1 MWEASAHVCI
11 ICINHNSVVS
21 MGKRL
26 ENNGFSMGRQELLEY
41 LLKEVEKFGFSV
53 FADEMFPIPAIVNTD
68 DKIMIY
74 SSIEVTPFEIAHELI
89 HIINKD
95 SHRGKYFDAINPQE
109 ARANHEAILLL
120 WEIFEANG
128 GNYEY
133 FNVFVNTT
141 DAPFELAESII
152 KNEYLELHEAI
163 TEIFENEIKVSI
175 NKQEMHDYIVDY
187 ISYFDVIEAINVYQ
201 FLDHYH
207 LSHNFFNMAEKEF
220 QLLLGT
226 N

>member
-1 MWEASAHVCI
+1 MS
-11 ICINHNSVVS
+11 
-21 MGKRL
+21 
-26 ENNGFSMGRQELLEY
+26 RQELLEY
-41 LLKEVEKFGFSV
+41 LLKEIEKCGFKICDIKS
-53 FADEMFPIPAIVNTD
+53 MPLPAVVNVD
-68 DKIMIY
+68 ARVMIY
-74 SSIEVTPFEIAHELI
+74 NSDEATPFEVAHELI

-95 SHRGKYFDAINPQE
+95 NHRGKYFDAINPQE
-109 ARANHEAILLL
+109 VRANHEAILML

-163 TEIFENEIKVSI
+163 TEIFEDEIKVSI

-201 FLDHYH
+201 FLDRYH

>member
-1 MWEASAHVCI
+1 MS
-11 ICINHNSVVS
+11 
-21 MGKRL
+21 
-26 ENNGFSMGRQELLEY
+26 RQELLEY
-41 LLKEVEKFGFSV
+41 LLKEIEKCGFKICDIKS
-53 FADEMFPIPAIVNTD
+53 MPLPAVINVD
-68 DKIMIY
+68 ARVMIY
-74 SSIEVTPFEIAHELI
+74 NSDEATPFEVAHELI

-95 SHRGKYFDAINPQE
+95 NHRGKYFDAINPQE
-109 ARANHEAILLL
+109 VRANYEAILLL

-128 GNYEY
+128 GSYEY

-163 TEIFENEIKVSI
+163 TEIFEDEIKVSI
-175 NKQEMHDYIVDY
+175 NKQEMHDYIIDY
-187 ISYFDVIEAINVYQ
+187 ISYFDVIETINVYQ
-201 FLDHYH
+201 FLDRYH

>member
-1 MWEASAHVCI
+1 MS
-11 ICINHNSVVS
+11 
-21 MGKRL
+21 
-26 ENNGFSMGRQELLEY
+26 RQELLEY
-41 LLKEVEKFGFSV
+41 LLEEIEKCGFKICDIKS
-53 FADEMFPIPAIVNTD
+53 MPLPAVVNVD
-68 DKIMIY
+68 ARVMIY
-74 SSIEVTPFEIAHELI
+74 NSDEATPFEVAHELI

-95 SHRGKYFDAINPQE
+95 KHRGKYFDAINPQE
-109 ARANHEAILLL
+109 VRANHEAILLL

-128 GNYEY
+128 GSYEY

-163 TEIFENEIKVSI
+163 TEIFEDEIKVSI

>member
-1 MWEASAHVCI
+1 MS
-11 ICINHNSVVS
+11 
-21 MGKRL
+21 
-26 ENNGFSMGRQELLEY
+26 RQELLEY
-41 LLKEVEKFGFSV
+41 LLEEIEKCGFKICDIKS
-53 FADEMFPIPAIVNTD
+53 MPLPAVINVD
-68 DKIMIY
+68 ARVMIY
-74 SSIEVTPFEIAHELI
+74 NSDEATPFEVAHELI

-95 SHRGKYFDAINPQE
+95 THRGKYFDAINPQE
-109 ARANHEAILLL
+109 VRANHEAILLL
-120 WEIFEANG
+120 WEIFIANG
-128 GNYEY
+128 GSYEY
-133 FNVFVNTT
+133 FNVFVNIT

-163 TEIFENEIKVSI
+163 TEIFEDEIKVSI

-187 ISYFDVIEAINVYQ
+187 ISYFDVIEDINVYQ
-201 FLDHYH
+201 FLDRYH

>member
-1 MWEASAHVCI
+1 MS
-11 ICINHNSVVS
+11 
-21 MGKRL
+21 
-26 ENNGFSMGRQELLEY
+26 RQELLEY
-41 LLKEVEKFGFSV
+41 LLEEIEKCGFKICDIKS
-53 FADEMFPIPAIVNTD
+53 MPLPAVINVD
-68 DKIMIY
+68 ARVMIY
-74 SSIEVTPFEIAHELI
+74 NSDEATPFEVAHELI

-95 SHRGKYFDAINPQE
+95 KHRGKYFDAINPQE
-109 ARANHEAILLL
+109 VRANHEAILLL

-128 GNYEY
+128 GSYEY

-163 TEIFENEIKVSI
+163 TEIFEDEIKVSI

>member
-1 MWEASAHVCI
+1 MS
-11 ICINHNSVVS
+11 
-21 MGKRL
+21 
-26 ENNGFSMGRQELLEY
+26 RQELLEY
-41 LLKEVEKFGFSV
+41 LLEEIEKCGFKICDIKS
-53 FADEMFPIPAIVNTD
+53 MPLPAVVNVD
-68 DKIMIY
+68 ARVMIY
-74 SSIEVTPFEIAHELI
+74 NSDEATPFEVAHELI

-95 SHRGKYFDAINPQE
+95 NHRGKYFDAINPQE
-109 ARANHEAILLL
+109 VRANHEAILLL

-128 GNYEY
+128 GSYEY

-163 TEIFENEIKVSI
+163 TEIFEDEIKVSI

-207 LSHNFFNMAEKEF
+207 LSHNLFNMAEKEF

>member
-1 MWEASAHVCI
+1 MS
-11 ICINHNSVVS
+11 
-21 MGKRL
+21 
-26 ENNGFSMGRQELLEY
+26 RQELLEY
-41 LLKEVEKFGFSV
+41 LLEEIEKCGFKICDIKS
-53 FADEMFPIPAIVNTD
+53 MPLPAVVNVD
-68 DKIMIY
+68 ARVMIY
-74 SSIEVTPFEIAHELI
+74 NSDEATPFEVAHELI

-95 SHRGKYFDAINPQE
+95 NHRGKYFDAINPQE

-128 GNYEY
+128 GSYEY

-163 TEIFENEIKVSI
+163 TEIFEDEIKVSI

-187 ISYFDVIEAINVYQ
+187 ISYFDVIEDINVYQ
-201 FLDHYH
+201 FLDRYH

>member
-1 MWEASAHVCI
+1 MS
-11 ICINHNSVVS
+11 
-21 MGKRL
+21 
-26 ENNGFSMGRQELLEY
+26 RQELLEY
-41 LLKEVEKFGFSV
+41 LLKEIEKCGFKICDIKS
-53 FADEMFPIPAIVNTD
+53 MPLPAVVNVD
-68 DKIMIY
+68 ARVMIY
-74 SSIEVTPFEIAHELI
+74 NSDEATPFEVAHELI

-95 SHRGKYFDAINPQE
+95 NHRGKYFDAINPQE
-109 ARANHEAILLL
+109 VRANHEAILLL

-128 GNYEY
+128 GSYEY
-133 FNVFVNTT
+133 FNVFVNTI

-163 TEIFENEIKVSI
+163 TEIFEDEIKVSI

-187 ISYFDVIEAINVYQ
+187 IGYFDVIEAINVYQ
-201 FLDHYH
+201 FLDRYH

>member
-1 MWEASAHVCI
+1 
-11 ICINHNSVVS
+11 
-21 MGKRL
+21 MG
-26 ENNGFSMGRQELLEY
+26 GFFI
-41 LLKEVEKFGFSV
+41 K
-53 FADEMFPIPAIVNTD
+53 
-68 DKIMIY
+68 MIY
-74 SSIEVTPFEIAHELI
+74 NSDEATPFEVAHELI

-95 SHRGKYFDAINPQE
+95 NHRGKYFDAINPQE
-109 ARANHEAILLL
+109 VRANHEAILLL

-128 GNYEY
+128 GSYEY

-163 TEIFENEIKVSI
+163 TEIFEDEIKVSI

>member
-1 MWEASAHVCI
+1 MS
-11 ICINHNSVVS
+11 
-21 MGKRL
+21 
-26 ENNGFSMGRQELLEY
+26 RQELLEY
-41 LLKEVEKFGFSV
+41 LLKEIEKCGFKICDIKS
-53 FADEMFPIPAIVNTD
+53 MPLPAVVNVD
-68 DKIMIY
+68 ARVMIY
-74 SSIEVTPFEIAHELI
+74 NSDEATPFEVAHELI

-95 SHRGKYFDAINPQE
+95 NHRGKYFDAINPQE
-109 ARANHEAILLL
+109 ARANYEAILLL
-120 WEIFEANG
+120 WEIFEANEG
-128 GNYEY
+128 SYEY

-163 TEIFENEIKVSI
+163 TEIFEDEIKVSI

-201 FLDHYH
+201 FLDRYH

>member
-1 MWEASAHVCI
+1 MS
-11 ICINHNSVVS
+11 
-21 MGKRL
+21 
-26 ENNGFSMGRQELLEY
+26 RQELLEY
-41 LLKEVEKFGFSV
+41 LLEEIEKCGFKICDIKS
-53 FADEMFPIPAIVNTD
+53 MPLPAVVNVD
-68 DKIMIY
+68 ARVMIY
-74 SSIEVTPFEIAHELI
+74 NSDEATPFEVAHELI

-95 SHRGKYFDAINPQE
+95 NHRGKYFDAINPQE
-109 ARANHEAILLL
+109 VRANYEAILLL

-128 GNYEY
+128 GSYEY

-163 TEIFENEIKVSI
+163 TEIFEDEIKVSI

-201 FLDHYH
+201 FLDRYH

-220 QLLLGT
+220 QQLLGVG
-226 N
+226 

>member
-1 MWEASAHVCI
+1 MS
-11 ICINHNSVVS
+11 
-21 MGKRL
+21 
-26 ENNGFSMGRQELLEY
+26 RQELLEY

-109 ARANHEAILLL
+109 VRANLEAILLL

-128 GNYEY
+128 GSYEY

-163 TEIFENEIKVSI
+163 TEIFEDEIKVSI

-201 FLDHYH
+201 FLDRYH

>member
-1 MWEASAHVCI
+1 MS
-11 ICINHNSVVS
+11 
-21 MGKRL
+21 
-26 ENNGFSMGRQELLEY
+26 RQELLEY
-41 LLKEVEKFGFSV
+41 LLEEIEKCGFKICDIKS
-53 FADEMFPIPAIVNTD
+53 MPLPAVINVD
-68 DKIMIY
+68 ARVMIY
-74 SSIEVTPFEIAHELI
+74 NSDEATPFEVAHELI

-95 SHRGKYFDAINPQE
+95 NHRGKYFDAINPQE
-109 ARANHEAILLL
+109 VRANHEAILLL

-128 GNYEY
+128 GSYEY
-133 FNVFVNTT
+133 FNVFVNIT

-163 TEIFENEIKVSI
+163 TEIFEDEIKVSI

-187 ISYFDVIEAINVYQ
+187 ISYFDVIEDINVYQ
-201 FLDHYH
+201 FLDRYH

>member
-1 MWEASAHVCI
+1 MS
-11 ICINHNSVVS
+11 
-21 MGKRL
+21 
-26 ENNGFSMGRQELLEY
+26 RQELLEY
-41 LLKEVEKFGFSV
+41 LLEEIEKCGFKICDIKS
-53 FADEMFPIPAIVNTD
+53 MPLPAVVNVD
-68 DKIMIY
+68 ARVMIY
-74 SSIEVTPFEIAHELI
+74 NSDEATPFEVAHELI

-95 SHRGKYFDAINPQE
+95 NHRGKYFDAINPQE
-109 ARANHEAILLL
+109 FRANHEAILLL

-128 GNYEY
+128 GSYEY

-163 TEIFENEIKVSI
+163 TEIFEDEIKVSI

-201 FLDHYH
+201 FLDRYH

-220 QLLLGT
+220 QQLLGVG
-226 N
+226 

>member
-1 MWEASAHVCI
+1 MS
-11 ICINHNSVVS
+11 
-21 MGKRL
+21 
-26 ENNGFSMGRQELLEY
+26 RQELLEY
-41 LLKEVEKFGFSV
+41 LLEEIEKCGFKICDIKS
-53 FADEMFPIPAIVNTD
+53 MPLPAVINVD
-68 DKIMIY
+68 ARVMIY
-74 SSIEVTPFEIAHELI
+74 NSDEATPFEVAHELI

-95 SHRGKYFDAINPQE
+95 KHRGKYFDAINPQE
-109 ARANHEAILLL
+109 VRANHEAILLL
-120 WEIFEANG
+120 WEIFIANG
-128 GNYEY
+128 GSYEY
-133 FNVFVNTT
+133 FNVFVNIT

-163 TEIFENEIKVSI
+163 TEIFEDEIKVSI

-201 FLDHYH
+201 FLDRYH

-220 QLLLGT
+220 RLLLGT

>member
-1 MWEASAHVCI
+1 MS
-11 ICINHNSVVS
+11 
-21 MGKRL
+21 
-26 ENNGFSMGRQELLEY
+26 RQELLEY
-41 LLKEVEKFGFSV
+41 LLKEIEKCGFKICDIKS
-53 FADEMFPIPAIVNTD
+53 MPLPAVVNVD
-68 DKIMIY
+68 ARVMIY
-74 SSIEVTPFEIAHELI
+74 NSDEATPFEVAHELI

-95 SHRGKYFDAINPQE
+95 NHRGKYFDAINPQE
-109 ARANHEAILLL
+109 VRANHEAILLL

-128 GNYEY
+128 GSYEY
-133 FNVFVNTT
+133 FNVFVNTI

-163 TEIFENEIKVSI
+163 TEIFEDEIKVSI

-201 FLDHYH
+201 FLDRYH

>member
-1 MWEASAHVCI
+1 MS
-11 ICINHNSVVS
+11 
-21 MGKRL
+21 
-26 ENNGFSMGRQELLEY
+26 RQELLEY
-41 LLKEVEKFGFSV
+41 LLEEIEKCGFKICDIKS
-53 FADEMFPIPAIVNTD
+53 MPLPAVINVD
-68 DKIMIY
+68 ARVMIY
-74 SSIEVTPFEIAHELI
+74 NSDEATPFEVAHELI

-95 SHRGKYFDAINPQE
+95 KHRGKYFDAINPQE
-109 ARANHEAILLL
+109 VRANHEAILLL

-128 GNYEY
+128 GSYEY
-133 FNVFVNTT
+133 FNVFVNIT

-163 TEIFENEIKVSI
+163 TEIFEDEIKVSI

-201 FLDHYH
+201 FLDRYH

>member
-1 MWEASAHVCI
+1 MS
-11 ICINHNSVVS
+11 
-21 MGKRL
+21 
-26 ENNGFSMGRQELLEY
+26 RQELLEY
-41 LLKEVEKFGFSV
+41 LLEEIEKCGFKICDIKS
-53 FADEMFPIPAIVNTD
+53 MPLPAVVNVD
-68 DKIMIY
+68 ARVMIY
-74 SSIEVTPFEIAHELI
+74 NSDEATPFEVAHELI

-95 SHRGKYFDAINPQE
+95 NHRGKYFDAINPQE
-109 ARANHEAILLL
+109 VRANRESVLLL

-128 GNYEY
+128 GSYEY
-133 FNVFVNTT
+133 FNVFVDITES
-141 DAPFELAESII
+141 PFELAESII

-163 TEIFENEIKVSI
+163 TEIFEDEIKVSI

-201 FLDHYH
+201 FLDRYH

>member
-1 MWEASAHVCI
+1 MS
-11 ICINHNSVVS
+11 
-21 MGKRL
+21 
-26 ENNGFSMGRQELLEY
+26 RQELLEY
-41 LLKEVEKFGFSV
+41 LLEEIEKCGFKICDIKS
-53 FADEMFPIPAIVNTD
+53 MPLPAVVNVD
-68 DKIMIY
+68 ARVMIY
-74 SSIEVTPFEIAHELI
+74 NSDEATPFEVGHELI

-95 SHRGKYFDAINPQE
+95 NHRGKYFDAINPQE
-109 ARANHEAILLL
+109 VRANHEAILLL

-128 GNYEY
+128 GSYEY

-163 TEIFENEIKVSI
+163 TEIFEDEIKVSI

-201 FLDHYH
+201 FLDRYH

-226 N
+226 D

>member
-1 MWEASAHVCI
+1 MS
-11 ICINHNSVVS
+11 
-21 MGKRL
+21 
-26 ENNGFSMGRQELLEY
+26 RQELLEY
-41 LLKEVEKFGFSV
+41 LLEEIEKCGFKICDIKS
-53 FADEMFPIPAIVNTD
+53 MPLPAVINVD
-68 DKIMIY
+68 ARVMIY
-74 SSIEVTPFEIAHELI
+74 NSDGATPFEVAHELI

-95 SHRGKYFDAINPQE
+95 KHRGKYFDAINPQE
-109 ARANHEAILLL
+109 VRANHEAILLL
-120 WEIFEANG
+120 WEIFIANG
-128 GNYEY
+128 GSYEY
-133 FNVFVNTT
+133 FNVFVNIT

-163 TEIFENEIKVSI
+163 TEIFEDEIKVSI

-187 ISYFDVIEAINVYQ
+187 ISYFDVIEDINVYQ
-201 FLDHYH
+201 FLDRYH

>member
-1 MWEASAHVCI
+1 MS
-11 ICINHNSVVS
+11 
-21 MGKRL
+21 
-26 ENNGFSMGRQELLEY
+26 RQELLEY
-41 LLKEVEKFGFSV
+41 LLEEIEKCGFKICDIKS
-53 FADEMFPIPAIVNTD
+53 MPLPAVVNVD
-68 DKIMIY
+68 ARVMIY
-74 SSIEVTPFEIAHELI
+74 NSDEATPFEVAHELI

-95 SHRGKYFDAINPQE
+95 NHRGKYFDAINPQE
-109 ARANHEAILLL
+109 VRANHEAILLL
-120 WEIFEANG
+120 WEIFIANG
-128 GNYEY
+128 GSYEY

>member
-1 MWEASAHVCI
+1 MS
-11 ICINHNSVVS
+11 
-21 MGKRL
+21 
-26 ENNGFSMGRQELLEY
+26 RQDLLEY
-41 LLKEVEKFGFSV
+41 LLEEIEKCGFKICDIKS
-53 FADEMFPIPAIVNTD
+53 MPLPAVVNVD
-68 DKIMIY
+68 ARVMIY
-74 SSIEVTPFEIAHELI
+74 NSDEATPFEVAHELI

-95 SHRGKYFDAINPQE
+95 NHRGKYFDAINPQE
-109 ARANHEAILLL
+109 VRANHEAILLL

-128 GNYEY
+128 GSYEY

-163 TEIFENEIKVSI
+163 TEIFEDEIKVSI

>member
-1 MWEASAHVCI
+1 MS
-11 ICINHNSVVS
+11 
-21 MGKRL
+21 
-26 ENNGFSMGRQELLEY
+26 RQELLEY
-41 LLKEVEKFGFSV
+41 LLEEIEKCGFKICDIKS
-53 FADEMFPIPAIVNTD
+53 MPLPAVVNVD
-68 DKIMIY
+68 ARVMIY
-74 SSIEVTPFEIAHELI
+74 NSDEATPFEVAHELI

-95 SHRGKYFDAINPQE
+95 NHRGKYFDAINPQE
-109 ARANHEAILLL
+109 VRANHEAVLLL

-128 GNYEY
+128 GSYEY

-163 TEIFENEIKVSI
+163 TEIFEDEIKVSI

>member
-1 MWEASAHVCI
+1 MS
-11 ICINHNSVVS
+11 
-21 MGKRL
+21 
-26 ENNGFSMGRQELLEY
+26 RQELLEY
-41 LLKEVEKFGFSV
+41 LLEEIEKCGFKICDIKS
-53 FADEMFPIPAIVNTD
+53 MPLPAVINVD
-68 DKIMIY
+68 ARVMIY
-74 SSIEVTPFEIAHELI
+74 NSDEATPFEVAHELI

-95 SHRGKYFDAINPQE
+95 NHRGKYFDAINPQE
-109 ARANHEAILLL
+109 VRANHEAILLL

-128 GNYEY
+128 GSYEY

-163 TEIFENEIKVSI
+163 TEIFEDEIKVSI

-187 ISYFDVIEAINVYQ
+187 ISYFDVIEDINVYQ
-201 FLDHYH
+201 FLDRYH

>member
-1 MWEASAHVCI
+1 MS
-11 ICINHNSVVS
+11 
-21 MGKRL
+21 
-26 ENNGFSMGRQELLEY
+26 RQDLLEY
-41 LLKEVEKFGFSV
+41 LLEEIEKCGFKICDIKS
-53 FADEMFPIPAIVNTD
+53 MPLPAVVNVD
-68 DKIMIY
+68 ARVMIY
-74 SSIEVTPFEIAHELI
+74 NSDEATPFEVAHELI

-95 SHRGKYFDAINPQE
+95 NHRGKYFDAINPQE
-109 ARANHEAILLL
+109 VRANHEAILLL

-128 GNYEY
+128 GSYEY

-163 TEIFENEIKVSI
+163 TEIFEDEIKVSI

-187 ISYFDVIEAINVYQ
+187 IGYFDVIEAINVYQ
-201 FLDHYH
+201 FLDRYH

-220 QLLLGT
+220 QQLLGVG
-226 N
+226 